1 MGCITPKN
9 QVNSRHSMQ
18 VLPDQNFKPSSLL
31 STIYSKRNSSP
42 HLPKPVQ
49 SQPLTQSRSSSFSIP
64 NMNLS
69 RPPVAPKSESSFKSS
84 PSPKPPNNPKESG
97 MKSIKLPQSWR
108 SSLKD
113 ETPNT
118 ENSQSQ
124 LLNIESR
131 FFCLCRSGNLNKQK
145 LDNGEYLINQ
155 YKIVGN
161 LGRGT
166 YGKVLK
172 AVDENGQVFAITIY
186 NKRLLRT
193 RWIGKSKNALAQV
206 LDEIEI
212 LAGIDVQG
220 VVRIVEV
227 IEQPFY
233 HKFYVVK
240 EFFCGGPL
248 AGRIPFEDRLREKFE
263 KEADRVWR
271 VMKEFFDLNRDDV
284 KVENFLIDD
293 EDNLMFKGFGSSL
306 KIKEDQK
313 VLRSSVSN

>member
-1 MGCITPKN
+1 M
-9 QVNSRHSMQ
+9 S
-18 VLPDQNFKPSSLL
+18 
-31 STIYSKRNSSP
+31 
-42 HLPKPVQ
+42 
-49 SQPLTQSRSSSFSIP
+49 
-64 NMNLS
+64 LS
-69 RPPVAPKSESSFKSS
+69 RPPAFPKAEISLKSS
-84 PSPKPPNNPKESG
+84 SSPKLPNNPKESAL
-97 MKSIKLPQSWR
+97 KSLKLPQSWR
-108 SSLKD
+108 SSIKD

-131 FFCLCRSGNLNKQK
+131 FFCLSRSGYLNKRK
-145 LDNGEYLINQ
+145 LENGDYLINQ
-155 YKIVGN
+155 YKIIGN

-172 AVDENGQVFAITIY
+172 AVDENEKLFAIKIY

-220 VVRIVEV
+220 VNRIVEV
-227 IEQPFY
+227 IEQPFS

-240 EFFCGGPL
+240 EFFCGLPL
-248 AGRIPFEDRLREKFE
+248 AMRIDGEDKDRIREKFE

-271 VMKEFFDLNRDDV
+271 VMKEHFEVNRDDV
-284 KVENFLIDD
+284 KVENFLID
-293 EDNLMFKGFGSSL
+293 EKENLMFKGFGSSL